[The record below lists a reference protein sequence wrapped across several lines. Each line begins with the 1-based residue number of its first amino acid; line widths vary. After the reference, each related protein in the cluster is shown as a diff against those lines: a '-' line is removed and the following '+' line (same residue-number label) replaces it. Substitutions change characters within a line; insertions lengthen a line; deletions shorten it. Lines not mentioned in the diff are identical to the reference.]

1 MDNLKKKTLSGFFYS
16 FAERG
21 ASQGISF
28 VVQIILARILMPEE
42 FGTVALLTVLMTILD
57 VFVTYGFG
65 NSLVVNKKSDDL
77 DFSTCFF
84 FGLFLASTLYGVV
97 YVCSPHISQYF
108 YGNDGLD
115 LLVKV
120 IALRM
125 PIAAVNSVQHAYIQK
140 KMLFRLFFY
149 ATLVGS
155 LLSGVVG
162 ITMAYLGFGVWALAA
177 QNLSNSLFNTITLW
191 IASEW
196 RPKCMFSFHRLKAI
210 YDYGWKILVVGL
222 IDTIFGQIRSLVIAK
237 QYSRS
242 DLAYYNRG
250 VGFPGFG
257 MKLIEPTINKVL
269 FPALSNCNDDQKLMK
284 TITQRIIKTSTF
296 LICGIMFLLMAMAKP
311 LIAVLLTDK
320 WLPCVIYLQIGCLAY
335 MLRPLQVINACVIR
349 ASGNS
354 SLLLKLDILKKSI
367 GLALLLLAMPF
378 GVEAIAWS
386 YFGFCF
392 ISTIINIYPN
402 KSILK
407 YGFLEQ
413 FTDLGGNLWVAIIVG
428 IFVWLISLLPFND
441 ITLLSIQIIVAV
453 ILYLLICKVIK
464 VESYMYLSQLIG
476 ELLKKY
482 HKQSKSFS

>member
-1 MDNLKKKTLSGFFYS
+1 MNNLKKKTISGFIYS

-28 VVQIILARILMPEE
+28 IVQIILARILMPEE

-84 FGLFLASTLYGVV
+84 FGIFLALTLYGVV
-97 YVCSPHISQYF
+97 YICSPYISQYF
-108 YGNDGLD
+108 YGHDELD

-120 IALRM
+120 LALRM

-149 ATLVGS
+149 ATLIGT
-155 LLSGVVG
+155 LLSGFVG
-162 ITMAYLGFGVWALAA
+162 ITMAYMGFGVWALAV
-177 QNLSNSLFNTITLW
+177 QHLSNSLFNTISLW

-196 RPKCMFSFHRLKAI
+196 RPKWMFSFHRLKAI
-210 YDYGWKILVVGL
+210 YDYGWKILLVGL
-222 IDTIFGQIRSLVIAK
+222 IDTLFGQIRSLVIAK
-237 QYSRS
+237 QYTRS

-257 MKLIEPTINKVL
+257 MKLIEPTINTAL
-269 FPALSNCNDDQKLMK
+269 FPALSNCNDDQKMMK
-284 TITQRIIKTSTF
+284 AITRRIIKTSTF

-367 GLALLLLAMPF
+367 GLTLLLIAMPY

-402 KSILK
+402 RSILE

-413 FTDLGGNLWVAIIVG
+413 FVDLGRNLWVAIIVG
-428 IFVWLISLLPFND
+428 IFVWLFSLLHFND
-441 ITLLSIQIIVAV
+441 ILLLFIQIIAAA
-453 ILYLLICKVIK
+453 IMYLFICKVLK
-464 VESYMYLSQLIG
+464 VEPYMYLNQLLAEQINKH
-476 ELLKKY
+476 KK
-482 HKQSKSFS
+482 K